1 MTLAWM
7 ASLLMFSVVMAFTP
21 GPNNLM
27 ATSSGLTHG
36 VRRTVPL
43 ILGVMAGFLALMAV
57 AAAGVGALLLADP
70 RAALALRLLGAG
82 YMLWMAWKLWS
93 SRPALDVET
102 RPPLRAWHGA
112 VLQIVNPKAWMM
124 AVAAISIYVA
134 PSRDFGFQ
142 LALVTAIIEAFSFA
156 SMMTWATFGA
166 GLRAALGAPDR
177 IRRVNQAMAV
187 LAALTAAL
195 IFVWAPN

>member
-1 MTLAWM
+1 MTTAWI
-7 ASLLMFSVVMAFTP
+7 ASLLMFCVVMAFTP

-27 ATSSGLTHG
+27 ATSSGMTHG

-43 ILGVMAGFLALMAV
+43 ILGVMAGFLALTAV

-93 SRPALDVET
+93 SRPALELET
-102 RPPLRAWHGA
+102 KPPLRAWHGA

-134 PSRDFGFQ
+134 PTRDFGSS
-142 LALVTAIIEAFSFA
+142 LVVVTVLIEAFSFV

-166 GLRAALGAPDR
+166 GLRAALGAPSR
-177 IRRVNQAMAV
+177 VRRVNQGMAI

-195 IFVWAPN
+195 IFFWTPN

>member
-142 LALVTAIIEAFSFA
+142 LGLVTAIIEAFSFA